1 VYEHS
6 AAAYDLLNA
15 ARGKDYPR
23 EAAQVAEL
31 VRGRHPGARSL
42 LDVGCGTGLHLVA
55 FRRLGFSVA
64 GVELSGPMAEVARH
78 RLPGAEVA
86 VADMRTFRLGRAFDA
101 VVCLFSA
108 IGYMPDTGA
117 LGTAVA
123 TMAGHLVP
131 GGVLVVEPWLAPVAW
146 HVGMV
151 STDSAEA
158 DGLTVTRVS
167 RSALWDDRST
177 IDMHYVIATPERSW
191 SFVEHHR
198 LRLFS
203 TDDYLEAFDRAGLRV
218 EHEAAG
224 LTGRGLVIGTRPPVA
239 TRNG

>member
-15 ARGKDYPR
+15 ARGKDYGR
-23 EAAQVAEL
+23 EAAQVAER
-31 VRGRHPGARSL
+31 VRRRRPEARSL
-42 LDVGCGTGLHLVA
+42 LDVGCGTGLHLEA
-55 FRRLGFSVA
+55 FRRLGFEVA
-64 GVELSGPMAEVARH
+64 GVELSGAMAEVARG
-78 RLPGAEVA
+78 RLPGAEVV
-86 VADMRTFRLGRAFDA
+86 VADMRSFRLDRAFDA

-108 IGYMPDTGA
+108 IGYMPDTAA
-117 LGTAVA
+117 LDTAVA

-151 STDSAEA
+151 QADTAEA
-158 DGLTVTRVS
+158 DGLTVSRVS

-177 IDMHYVIATPERSW
+177 IDMHYVISTPERSW

-198 LRLFS
+198 LRLFD
-203 TDDYLEAFDRAGLRV
+203 TADYLDAFTRAGLQV
-218 EHEAAG
+218 EHDEVG
-224 LTGRGLVIGTRPPVA
+224 LTGRGLFVGTRPA
-239 TRNG
+239 T